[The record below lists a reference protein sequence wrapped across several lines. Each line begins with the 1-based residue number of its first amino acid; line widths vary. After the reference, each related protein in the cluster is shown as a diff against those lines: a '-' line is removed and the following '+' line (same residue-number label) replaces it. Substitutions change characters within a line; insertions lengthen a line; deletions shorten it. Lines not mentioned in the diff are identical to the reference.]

1 MADTLLS
8 VAQGE
13 LTKANDEIAKATSDL
28 AGAQGD
34 LAQAQADL
42 VAATAT
48 LATLEDERAAL
59 LRQIAQTTIAAD
71 GQQLF
76 DDLDA
81 NTTKIRS
88 RQAAIVDAQERIAYA
103 TSRVTAAQDELEHA
117 TAAAAAS
124 KAAAAAAQKR
134 DDDHTA
140 WIQAATSPPVQ
151 GLPGQASVT
160 NAGPAKDA
168 ADAATARLDGGSGG
182 DIPHELFQRAQERR
196 TQRESRAA
204 AIAAAA
210 AAAEDDLATASA
222 QGGLAGT
229 AAQAE
234 LAFTRSETAV
244 RDFALTAQER
254 YDRALALLSGVASS
268 TPLNAAEQSRIATLI
283 TTADNANAF
292 ALQKTRDTAQATLDA
307 AKDAVD
313 AAVLAAVAND
323 PSADP
328 SADANVQNAVNALP
342 ALQQA
347 LSNAEAAFAGA
358 PEDALDALEA
368 SVPDA
373 TWALFDDYQRA
384 LSLLADLNAVDPTAV
399 TGTLTSAEQTYADAL
414 RSVQDNA
421 RAVLALGE
429 VAKERDARAESIAQT
444 QQSRLLQALRG
455 DE

>member
-8 VAQGE
+8 VAQDE
-13 LTKANDEIAKATSDL
+13 LTKANDEMTKATSDL
-28 AGAQGD
+28 TGAQGD
-34 LAQAQADL
+34 LAQAQGDL
-42 VAATAT
+42 ATAT
-48 LATLEDERAAL
+48 ASLAGLQDARAAL

-103 TSRVTAAQDELEHA
+103 TSRITAAQDELEQA

-124 KAAAAAAQKR
+124 KAAAAVAQKR

-140 WIQAATSPPVQ
+140 WIQAATSPPLQ
-151 GLPGQASVT
+151 NIPGQASVT
-160 NAGPAKDA
+160 NAGAAKDA
-168 ADAATARLDGGSGG
+168 ADAAIARLDGGSGG

-196 TQRESRAA
+196 AQREARAA
-204 AIAAAA
+204 AIAASA
-210 AAAEDDLATASA
+210 AAAEDDQATASA

-229 AAQAE
+229 AAHSK
-234 LAFTRSETAV
+234 LAFMRSETAV

-254 YDRALALLSGVASS
+254 YDRALALLAGVANS
-268 TPLNAAEQSRIATLI
+268 TPLNAAEQNRIATLL
-283 TTADNANAF
+283 TEANNANAF
-292 ALQKTRDTAQATLDA
+292 ALQKARDSAQSTLDA
-307 AKDAVD
+307 ANDAVD
-313 AAVLAAVAND
+313 AAVLAAIAND
-323 PSADP
+323 PSGDP

-347 LSNAEAAFAGA
+347 LSNAKTAFVGA
-358 PEDALDALEA
+358 PKDALDALEA

-373 TWALFDDYQRA
+373 TWSLFDEYQHA
-384 LSLLADLNAVDPTAV
+384 LSLLAGLNAVDPTTI
-399 TGTLTSAEQTYADAL
+399 TGTLTSTEQTYADAL
-414 RSVQDNA
+414 RGVQDNA

-429 VAKERDARAESIAQT
+429 VAKERDARAESIGQT